1 MDIIRFLSGAA
12 SLANGVRGLSQAFDS
27 SKEGGQLVETRK
39 SGNVTSK
46 IYEIRR
52 IEDRIHH
59 IRAMIDKG
67 YKDPQIIAYT
77 RKLLS
82 QRDPVTGEWKTPEK
96 NWAAEV
102 VTIFKHL
109 RANVR
114 YVHDPEG
121 LDSYASVRRILEW
134 RAGDCDDMVIALG
147 AMLRSVGY
155 RIMLVVVT
163 TTVAPDWDHIY
174 NQVLVDR
181 TWFALDASMA
191 RPPGWELPAQL
202 VKAKRLFPA

>member
-1 MDIIRFLSGAA
+1 MDIIKFLSGAA
-12 SLANGVRGLSQAFDS
+12 SLAGGVQGIARALGSPGD
-27 SKEGGQLVETRK
+27 GGQLIETRQ
-39 SGNVTSK
+39 SGGVTSK
-46 IYEIRR
+46 VYAINR

-67 YKDPQIIAYT
+67 YKDPQIIGYT

-109 RANVR
+109 RAHVR
-114 YVHDPEG
+114 YVHDPVDI
-121 LDSYASVRRILEW
+121 DSYEHPKRALEW
-134 RAGDCDDMVIALG
+134 RATDCDGFVIALG
-147 AMLRSVGY
+147 AMLKSVGY

-163 TTVAPDWDHIY
+163 TTLAPDWDHIY
-174 NQVLVDR
+174 NHVLVDR
-181 TWFALDASMA
+181 TWFALDASMNK
-191 RPPGWELPAQL
+191 PPGWELPREL